1 MTQITSQEVLSFL
14 KDNPNFFEETPEAL
28 ELLAQ
33 ATSSIT
39 EDKTVVDFQKKLV
52 EKLRKDHAEAIE
64 TQNMLVE
71 YSRANL
77 NNQNAVH
84 ESILHLL
91 DATSFEE
98 FIHTITSDLSITLG
112 VDVISLCVE
121 SESVGTI
128 PTRYLSG
135 VRIFK
140 KGDVDYLIGDNS
152 SVLQSDIQ
160 GNNYIFGEAS
170 GLVKS
175 HALLRLAI
183 HPKVPQ
189 GILAFGSRDPQGFG
203 EDQAIDQVSFLARVI
218 ERCIRAWLNLP
229 S

>member
-1 MTQITSQEVLSFL
+1 MTKITSEDVLNWL
-14 KDNPNFFEETPEAL
+14 KDNPTFFKDSPEAL
-28 ELLAQ
+28 EVLANS
-33 ATSSIT
+33 TSKIT

-84 ESILHLL
+84 EAILHLL
-91 DATSFEE
+91 DAASFEE
-98 FIHTITSDLSITLG
+98 FIHTITSDLAITLG
-112 VDVISLCVE
+112 VDVICLCVE
-121 SESVGTI
+121 SENAETI

-152 SVLQSDIQ
+152 SILQSDIK
-160 GNNYIFGEAS
+160 GNDYVFGEAA

-203 EDQAIDQVSFLARVI
+203 EEQAIDQVSFLARVI